1 MQDYQQICINYL
13 FDISTK
19 INFNNTLTPMV
30 HLSCEELPVYGS
42 ERKYAVNCVLID
54 TLHLPGL

>member
-1 MQDYQQICINYL
+1 ML
-13 FDISTK
+13 
-19 INFNNTLTPMV
+19 

-42 ERKYAVNCVLID
+42 ERKKYAVNCVLID